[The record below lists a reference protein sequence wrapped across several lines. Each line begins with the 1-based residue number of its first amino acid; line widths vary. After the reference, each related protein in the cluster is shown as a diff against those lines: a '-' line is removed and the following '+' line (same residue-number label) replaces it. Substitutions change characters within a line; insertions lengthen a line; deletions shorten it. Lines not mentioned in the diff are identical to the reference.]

1 MANQNSAETHSFQTE
16 VQQLLHLMIH
26 SLYTKKEIFLR
37 ELISNSS
44 DALDRLRFA
53 TLTDDTLVEDE
64 EELRIRVS
72 YDEKKK
78 TITVSDNG
86 LGMSHDEV
94 IENIG
99 TIARSGTRRFMD
111 SLSGDE
117 SNDSQLIGQFGVGF
131 YSVFLVAK
139 KVVLITRQAGS
150 DPATGVRWTSEG
162 TGEYSIE
169 TITWPERGTEIV
181 IHLKA
186 EEKEYLD
193 AFRLQNI
200 ISTYSDHISLPIQ
213 MLQKAKGEDGSEDDA
228 AEPEWTAINS
238 GSPLW
243 TRPKKEV
250 TDEQYQRFY
259 SNLTYDNEPPLIT
272 LHNRVEGKLDYVS
285 LLFVPSKAP
294 FDLWDRERRHGVSL
308 YVRRIFIMDDTKHLM
323 PSYLRFVRGVV
334 DAADLP
340 LNVSRE
346 FLQNNR
352 DIDRIRNALVKKIL
366 AELKRTANKTPDQYA
381 NLWKEFGKVLKEGV
395 VEDHENKSSL
405 ATLLRFSTT
414 KSEGGDETVSL
425 ADYIKRMPLNQ
436 KAIYYITADSPGA
449 ARSSPH
455 LEIFEKNN
463 VEVLLLSD
471 PVDEWMVNGLGEYE
485 DKPLKS
491 VARGELDLDELK
503 ADVADSPDDKELD
516 TSVLDG
522 LLEKMAES
530 LGDRVKAVRA
540 SRRLTDSPACLVA
553 DENDMG
559 ANLERILQSMGQA
572 APERKPIMEINPN
585 HPLIKQLSPEHA
597 QLGDWAAVLFDQ
609 AALAEGAPLPEPS
622 AYVRRVNDLLTR
634 ATLLGG

>member
-1 MANQNSAETHSFQTE
+1 
-16 VQQLLHLMIH
+16 
-26 SLYTKKEIFLR
+26 
-37 ELISNSS
+37 
-44 DALDRLRFA
+44 
-53 TLTDDTLVEDE
+53 
-64 EELRIRVS
+64 
-72 YDEKKK
+72 
-78 TITVSDNG
+78 
-86 LGMSHDEV
+86 
-94 IENIG
+94 
-99 TIARSGTRRFMD
+99 
-111 SLSGDE
+111 
-117 SNDSQLIGQFGVGF
+117 
-131 YSVFLVAK
+131 
-139 KVVLITRQAGS
+139 
-150 DPATGVRWTSEG
+150 
-162 TGEYSIE
+162 
-169 TITWPERGTEIV
+169 V

-213 MLQKAKGEDGSEDDA
+213 MLQKAKGEDGSEDAA

-259 SNLTYDNEPPLIT
+259 SNLTYDNEAPLIT
-272 LHNRVEGKLDYVS
+272 LHNRVEGKLDYVA

-366 AELKRTANKTPDQYA
+366 TELKRTANKAPDQYA

-405 ATLLRFSTT
+405 AELLRFSTT

-463 VEVLLLSD
+463 VEILLLSD

-503 ADVADSPDDKELD
+503 ADVADSSDDKALD
-516 TSVLDG
+516 TSVLDE
-522 LLEKMAES
+522 LLDKMAES

-597 QLGDWAAVLFDQ
+597 QLADWAAVLFDQ

-634 ATLLGG
+634 ATLLGD

>member
-1 MANQNSAETHSFQTE
+1 MANQNPAETHSFQTE
-16 VQQLLHLMIH
+16 VQQLLHLIIH

-64 EELRIRVS
+64 EELRIRVG

-78 TITVSDNG
+78 TVTVSDNG

-111 SLSGDE
+111 SLSSDE

-150 DPATGVRWTSEG
+150 DPASGVRWTSEG
-162 TGEYSIE
+162 TGEYSVE
-169 TITWPERGTEIV
+169 NITRPERGTEIV
-181 IHLKA
+181 IHLKS

-259 SNLTYDNEPPLIT
+259 SNLTYDNESPLIT

-366 AELKRTANKTPDQYA
+366 AELKRTANKAPDQYA

-395 VEDHENKSSL
+395 VEDHENKSLL
-405 ATLLRFSTT
+405 AALLRFSTT
-414 KSEGGDETVSL
+414 KSEGEDQTVSL

-503 ADVADSPDDKELD
+503 ADVADSSQDKELD
-516 TSVLDG
+516 TNVLDG